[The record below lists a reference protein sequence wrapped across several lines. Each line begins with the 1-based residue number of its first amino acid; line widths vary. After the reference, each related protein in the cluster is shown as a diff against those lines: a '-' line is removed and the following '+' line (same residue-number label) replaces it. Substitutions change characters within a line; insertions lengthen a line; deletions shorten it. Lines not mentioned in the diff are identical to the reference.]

1 MIMLPAKQLAITEK
15 LYFFILSFFSLIATT
30 SPESSAQENRQSCTG
45 SIISNWNDCTGT
57 FVKLNEFSYK
67 GEFKNGKRDG
77 MGVLVVLNRK
87 YYGDSYTGS
96 FKENLMHG
104 IGTYK
109 SRNGDIYIGSF
120 RDGKRNGIGTL
131 VYKNGDKYEG
141 GFVDDKRH
149 GSGIFYLASGLRHE
163 GIWKEDQIIER
174 KKISNDQN
182 QNVRRENRKSIPST
196 PPPTTEA
203 DATQPRSYLD
213 ESQLAQVFE
222 LNVSASEVDDF
233 GNFKLEVIS
242 NIEIASLHINGT
254 EYKADL
260 QRRIL
265 ISMHAPIA
273 GSVKYEVRA
282 KNIYGKKIV
291 KYLDVSREYKN
302 SQIID
307 QLNPEKINPAIK
319 TESVAVIIGVE
330 KYKRLSSAKYAASDA
345 KYFFDYAQKALGID
359 SKNIMLLTDSDAD
372 SVGVISAISRWLR
385 PRVKVGA
392 TEVVFFFSGHG
403 FSNPATKE
411 YYVLTHDSDL
421 DVLGKSSV
429 SLDELMKTLSNA
441 KPKHITMFLDTCFS
455 GVNRSGEPINHQIR
469 PAMPAQPSI
478 EKFKEI
484 PSIFT
489 ILSASGANEYS
500 SSSEY
505 LKHGLFS
512 FYLMKGLEGYA
523 DSTGDGFITIDE
535 LTDYITNS
543 IERHS
548 AISLHKQHPQAT
560 GDLGRTIAKINL
572 LAR

>member
-1 MIMLPAKQLAITEK
+1 MLSTKEPAMARR
-15 LYFFILSFFSLIATT
+15 LYFFILSFLFLIATT
-30 SPESSAQENRQSCTG
+30 FPESSAQENRQPCMG
-45 SIISNWNDCTGT
+45 SIISKWNDCTGA
-57 FVKLNEFSYK
+57 FVKVNEFSYK

-77 MGVLVVLNRK
+77 VGILVVLNRK

-104 IGTYK
+104 SGTYK
-109 SRNGDIYIGSF
+109 FRNGDIYIGSF
-120 RDGKRNGIGTL
+120 RDGRRNGTGTL

-149 GSGIFYLASGLRHE
+149 GTGIFYLASGLRHE
-163 GIWKEDQIIER
+163 GIWKEDQIIDR
-174 KKISNDQN
+174 KKISNDQSLN
-182 QNVRRENRKSIPST
+182 ARREYKKNIPPSS
-196 PPPTTEA
+196 PPTTEA
-203 DATQPRSYLD
+203 DATQPRSNLD
-213 ESQLAQVFE
+213 EGESAQIFE
-222 LNVSASEVDDF
+222 LNVSASDVDDF
-233 GNFKLEVIS
+233 GNFKLEVVS
-242 NIEIASLHINGT
+242 NSEMASLHINGA
-254 EYKADL
+254 EYKVSSNKK
-260 QRRIL
+260 ISV
-265 ISMHAPIA
+265 SMHAPIA
-273 GSVKYEVRA
+273 GSVKYEVTA
-282 KNIYGKKIV
+282 KNIHGKMVV
-291 KYLDVSREYKN
+291 KYVEVLREYKN

-307 QLNPEKINPAIK
+307 QLNPGKINPAIR

-330 KYKRLSSAKYAASDA
+330 KYKRLSSAKYAADDA

-385 PRVKVGA
+385 PRVKVGV

-411 YYVLTHDSDL
+411 YHVLTHDSDL
-421 DVLGKSSV
+421 DMLEKSSV
-429 SLDELMKTLSNA
+429 SLDELMKTLSNV

-455 GVNRSGEPINHQIR
+455 GINRSGEPVNNQIR
-469 PAMPAQPSI
+469 PVVPVQPSI

-523 DSTGDGFITIDE
+523 DSTGDGFITVDE
-535 LTDYITNS
+535 LTNYITNN

-548 AISLHKQHPQAT
+548 AISLHKQHPEAT
-560 GDLGRTIAKINL
+560 GDLGRTVAKINL
-572 LAR
+572 LEK